1 VEEACQDSPFE
12 DGPFEGGP
20 FKGKCGGAFK
30 DLVTILAVGE
40 GAFES

>member
-20 FKGKCGGAFK
+20 FERKYGGFFE
-30 DLVTILAVGE
+30 DLVTILAVVE